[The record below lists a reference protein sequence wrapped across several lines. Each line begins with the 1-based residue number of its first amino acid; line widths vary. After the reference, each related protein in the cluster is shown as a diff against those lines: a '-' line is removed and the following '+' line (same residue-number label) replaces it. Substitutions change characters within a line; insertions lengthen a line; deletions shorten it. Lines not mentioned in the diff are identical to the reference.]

1 MKKSFSKQL
10 FNLLVIV
17 LIVKIIEGI
26 QRLVI
31 TYKFGISD
39 YSDIYWA
46 LISIPDFIIVLT
58 GFNTL
63 NGVVNSHYSGLYAK
77 KDFEKIRESFSN
89 LFGFLFIIAII
100 VIVLILILNE
110 RVVKL
115 LLPGFSDQKHL
126 VTVTFSLII
135 FPIFF
140 FKSFAV
146 FFSTVL
152 NSYKV
157 FVFPTLM
164 QLLLPLI
171 VLVSVFIP
179 YYRNELIYNLS
190 YSNLIGNIITALIIF
205 LFLLIKVGKVKFSL
219 PKFDDITVT
228 ILKGCGVTFLLVI
241 SQQFFI
247 LSKNFFASFLEDGAI
262 SSLYYAGFVTG
273 IISMIIFTSSFNL
286 LLNHLSD
293 LKATEYRARTKNF
306 FMTTV
311 LTIFSVVVP
320 VVIIFLLLNEE
331 IIRIVYMRGNFNTED
346 VAKTIVPFIWES
358 LSLLNY
364 ILYISFTAL
373 YLASKKYK
381 ALSLIGVPMFLLGIL
396 GNFVLS
402 KLFGYFG
409 ISISNF
415 IVTLLYAL
423 LLIWFSRSF
432 IGSMKKFAVTIIKML
447 FVSGIVMLIFY
458 IFKES
463 LHLSVNIGAQLYSD
477 LLNTIIYS
485 VLVFSVFNILSYY
498 FRVFYL
504 NSIKVL
510 LWSRY
515 E

>member
-1 MKKSFSKQL
+1 
-10 FNLLVIV
+10 
-17 LIVKIIEGI
+17 
-26 QRLVI
+26 
-31 TYKFGISD
+31 
-39 YSDIYWA
+39 
-46 LISIPDFIIVLT
+46 
-58 GFNTL
+58 
-63 NGVVNSHYSGLYAK
+63 
-77 KDFEKIRESFSN
+77 
-89 LFGFLFIIAII
+89 
-100 VIVLILILNE
+100 
-110 RVVKL
+110 
-115 LLPGFSDQKHL
+115 
-126 VTVTFSLII
+126 
-135 FPIFF
+135 
-140 FKSFAV
+140 
-146 FFSTVL
+146 
-152 NSYKV
+152 
-157 FVFPTLM
+157 
-164 QLLLPLI
+164 
-171 VLVSVFIP
+171 
-179 YYRNELIYNLS
+179 
-190 YSNLIGNIITALIIF
+190 
-205 LFLLIKVGKVKFSL
+205 
-219 PKFDDITVT
+219 
-228 ILKGCGVTFLLVI
+228 
-241 SQQFFI
+241 
-247 LSKNFFASFLEDGAI
+247 
-262 SSLYYAGFVTG
+262 VTG